1 MRRIP
6 GFALLFIFSSLTL
19 MAAKNTQTFYLNS
32 DLRAGNVQLT
42 RGICE
47 VTWSEPTGS
56 QVLLTIKTEDR
67 KTITIPARM
76 VEGRQERTG
85 VVTSLVDG
93 VTYLKE
99 LHTKDAKFVLEHPS
113 NAPR

>member
-1 MRRIP
+1 MKRIL
-6 GFALLFIFSSLTL
+6 GLGILLLSCSAALL
-19 MAAKNTQTFYLNS
+19 AAKNSQTFYVAE
-32 DLRAGNVQLT
+32 DIRAGKTLIP

-47 VTWSEPTGS
+47 VTWSELTRS

-85 VVTSLVDG
+85 VVTSVVDG

-99 LHTKDAKFVLEHPS
+99 LHTKDAKFVVQHPS
-113 NAPR
+113 NSPR